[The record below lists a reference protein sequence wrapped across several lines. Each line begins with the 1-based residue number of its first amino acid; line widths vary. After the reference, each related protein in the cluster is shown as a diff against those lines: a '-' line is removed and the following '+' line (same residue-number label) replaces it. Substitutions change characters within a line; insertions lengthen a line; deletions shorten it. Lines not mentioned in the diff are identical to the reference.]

1 MPMILDGDH
10 ISQVLSNAR
19 NEAIICAPFIKE
31 STFKKLIEGIPDEV
45 DLKIYTRWDAYEVAV
60 GVSDI
65 DIFNVIAKRKN
76 TTLFLIPR
84 LHAKLYSADN
94 IIWVGSANVTGAALG
109 WSNTPNIEILVQT
122 SWEVPSIERMCL
134 FLNTATEA
142 TEEDYKRIKHEA
154 KNINIEEAALKIHKE
169 EPTVDF
175 LKIWVPKCSVPE
187 ILFSVYRNEEK
198 KVYTSGAVSD
208 ARYDIDCLNVPP
220 RLSES
225 AFIKYIS
232 SQLEFSPL
240 FASVIKEAPSRLTEE
255 KGKMLIRESLPEA
268 DDVELRLYWHVVIQW
283 VRVFLGDR
291 FDVVPT
297 SFEVRL
303 K

>member
-1 MPMILDGDH
+1 MILDGDH

-19 NEAIICAPFIKE
+19 NKAIICAPFIKA
-31 STFKKLIEGIPDEV
+31 TTLKKLIEGISEEV
-45 DLKIYTRWDAYEVAV
+45 DLKIYTRWNAYEVAV

-65 DIFNVIAKRKN
+65 DIFNMIAERKN

-94 IIWVGSANVTGAALG
+94 VVWVGSANVTGAALG
-109 WSNTPNIEILVQT
+109 WSNAPNIEILVQT
-122 SWEVPSIERMCL
+122 SWEEASIERMCL
-134 FLNTATEA
+134 FLETATEA
-142 TEEDYKRIKHEA
+142 TEDDYKKIKHEA
-154 KNINIEEAALKIHKE
+154 QNMNIEEVASKFHDE
-169 EPTVDF
+169 EPPVDF
-175 LKIWVPKCSVPE
+175 SKIWVPKCSVPE
-187 ILFSVYRNEEK
+187 ILVSVYVNEEK

-220 RLSES
+220 RLSEKE
-225 AFIKYIS
+225 FFNYIS

-255 KGKMLIRESLPEA
+255 KGKMLIKELIPEA
-268 DDVELRLYWHVVIQW
+268 DDVELRLHWHVVIQW

-291 FDVVPT
+291 FEVVPT

>member
-1 MPMILDGDH
+1 MILDGDH
-10 ISQVLSNAR
+10 ISKLLSNAR
-19 NEAIICAPFIKE
+19 NKAIICAPFIKM
-31 STFKKLIEGIPDEV
+31 STFKKLIEGVSDDV
-45 DLKIYTRWDAYEVAV
+45 DLKVYTRWDAYEVAV

-65 DIFNVIAKRKN
+65 DIFNIIAERKN

-84 LHAKLYSADN
+84 LHAKLYSSDS
-94 IIWVGSANVTGAALG
+94 IVWVGSANVTGAALG
-109 WSNTPNIEILVQT
+109 WSNAPNIEILVQT
-122 SWEVPSIERMCL
+122 SWEEPSIERMCL
-134 FLNTATEA
+134 FIETAVEA
-142 TEEDYKRIKHEA
+142 TEVEYKKIKNEA
-154 KNINIEEAALKIHKE
+154 KSLNIEEAALRIYKE
-169 EPTVDF
+169 EPLVNF
-175 LKIWVPKCSVPE
+175 KKVWIPNCSVPE

-198 KVYTSGAVSD
+198 KAYTSGAVSD
-208 ARYDIDCLNVPP
+208 ARYDIDCLNIPP
-220 RLSES
+220 RLSENE
-225 AFIKYIS
+225 FIQYVS

-255 KGKMLIRESLPEA
+255 KGKMLISESLPEA